1 MNRSDIELLKIL
13 RDFIYGYLNDGKESG
28 LCGAISALFFTRK
41 ISSYEKN
48 KLKDLIEYN
57 RPEGAI
63 HKIFWW
69 PPGAIQPRIDFL
81 NKLIEKYEN
90 KK

>member
-1 MNRSDIELLKIL
+1 MNRNNIELLKIL
-13 RDFIYGYLNDGKESG
+13 RNFLYEYLNDGKESG
-28 LCGAISALFFTRK
+28 LCGAISALFFTKK

-48 KLKDLIEYN
+48 KLEDLIEYN
-57 RPEGAI
+57 RPEEARY
-63 HKIFWW
+63 KIFWW
-69 PPGAIQPRIDFL
+69 HPGAIQPRINFL